1 MPAASAV
8 PDQLLAA
15 PFTLE
20 QARRLGVSRKVL
32 RGARFWTP
40 APGVRASAT
49 LPDTLALRCAAMA
62 LLLPSE
68 AAFSHLTA
76 ARLCGL
82 PVPGA
87 RTPLGMPVDEP
98 LDITCTLRAPRGA
111 GVRGHHADLS
121 GDVREVGGL
130 RVTSGARTWAD
141 LAPLLGLDDLIV
153 LGDAIAHGGWAD
165 LASLSARA
173 SRPGRRGSRAMRAA
187 IALLEPRSESPP
199 ETRLRLLLVR
209 AGLPRPAAN
218 RDVVVDGAWL
228 ARPDLSY
235 PWLRIAIEYDGD
247 HHRTSRAQWQRDIGR
262 RRVLE
267 DAGWLL
273 VVVTA
278 DDVTRRPHEIVERVR
293 RAIAGRSA

>member
-1 MPAASAV
+1 MPAPSTV
-8 PDQLLAA
+8 PADLLRA

-40 APGVRASAT
+40 APGVRASAS
-49 LPDTLALRCAAMA
+49 LPDSLAVRCASMA
-62 LLLPSE
+62 LLVPSQM
-68 AAFSHLTA
+68 AFSHVTA
-76 ARLCGL
+76 ARLYGL

-98 LDITCTLRAPRGA
+98 LDVTCSLRAPRG
-111 GVRGHHADLS
+111 GRVRGHHADL
-121 GDVREVGGL
+121 GDDVRDVDGL

-141 LAPLLGLDDLIV
+141 LAPLLCLDDLVV
-153 LGDAIAHGGWAD
+153 LGDATVHRGFAT
-165 LASLSARA
+165 LVELSARA
-173 SRPGRRGSRAMRAA
+173 ARAGRRGSRRMRAA
-187 IALLEPRSESPP
+187 ISLLEPRSDSPP

-209 AGLPRPAAN
+209 AGLPRPVAN
-218 RDVVVDGAWL
+218 RDVLVDGAWL

-235 PWLRIAIEYDGD
+235 PQLRIAIEYDGD

-273 VVVTA
+273 IVVTA
-278 DDVTRRPHEIVERVR
+278 DDLNRRPHEIVERVR
-293 RAIAGRSA
+293 RAIARRSA